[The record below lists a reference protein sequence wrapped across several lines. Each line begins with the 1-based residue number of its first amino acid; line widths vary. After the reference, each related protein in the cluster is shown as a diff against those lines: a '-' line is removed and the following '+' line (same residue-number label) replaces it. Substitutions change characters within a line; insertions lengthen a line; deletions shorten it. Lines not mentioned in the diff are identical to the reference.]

1 MASGPPP
8 EPSRPAASV
17 WTLPVARC
25 GTGVPGPGRAGARCH
40 APLWLTGPVISPEV
54 FRGQPVLTG
63 TVVRLEPLGLRH
75 FEGLGRGR
83 FDPEVTRLT
92 GGTATITEEQARQWV
107 ATRADHHDRAD
118 WAIVRQQ
125 DGAILGEAV
134 LNELDPHNASVNF
147 RILLVRPQEFGRGYG
162 TEATRLVLDYGLDV
176 AGLHRIGLEVYDFN
190 PRAQRV
196 YEKCGFV
203 TEGRRR
209 DALCWD
215 GEWHDAIVMAILA
228 TDPRPWLASP
238 PDGQTVAAGALGD
251 GLLAARRRLGSLDL
265 APAERARLERRLTAI
280 CDATKSPGADTGRG
294 ERRLREFLTEL
305 DQTDTRRA

>member
-1 MASGPPP
+1 M
-8 EPSRPAASV
+8 
-17 WTLPVARC
+17 
-25 GTGVPGPGRAGARCH
+25 
-40 APLWLTGPVISPEV
+40 ISPEV

-63 TVVRLEPLGLRH
+63 TTVRLEPLGLQH
-75 FEGLGRGR
+75 FDGLGRGR
-83 FDPEVTRLT
+83 FDPEVSRLT
-92 GGTATITEEQARQWV
+92 GSTVPISEEMARRWV
-107 ATRADHHDRAD
+107 ATRAEHHDRAD

-125 DGAILGEAV
+125 DGAVLGEAV

-147 RILLVRPQEFGRGYG
+147 RILLVRPGEFGRGYG

-203 TEGRRR
+203 VEGRCR

-228 TDPRPWLASP
+228 TDRRPWR
-238 PDGQTVAAGALGD
+238 AGAPDREDSPAGRSLSD
-251 GLLAARRRLGSLDL
+251 GLRAAQRRLGSLDL
-265 APAERARLERRLTAI
+265 DPEARARLQRRLTVI
-280 CDATKSPGADTGRG
+280 CDAMKSPGADTGRG
-294 ERRLREFLTEL
+294 AQRLKQFLTEL
-305 DQTDTRRA
+305 DQTDTGRG